1 MESFPSRLFFFLFL
15 SFSLRDNKTNRA
27 VIR

>member
-1 MESFPSRLFFFLFL
+1 MEFFPSRLFYFLFL
-15 SFSLRDNKTNRA
+15 SFSLWDNKTNRA